1 MSGGSLEEGSK
12 GRSRWQQ
19 AVRLGV
25 GTKMMLRKLKSS
37 QTVTFDLQTAGPG
50 HGVEA
55 GYTEGDQEGAT
66 GGSR

>member
-37 QTVTFDLQTAGPG
+37 QTVTFDLQTRGPG
-50 HGVEA
+50 HGAEA
-55 GYTEGDQEGAT
+55 GHTEGDQEGAP